1 MKTLDDIL
9 ATAHTARL
17 IPVVADSRKE
27 ERVVSIFL
35 AALTRVRPFAKAILD
50 RLDSKAKVGKRSVL
64 AAYTEVEFPSSDTNT
79 KDRPDGLLSLTTR
92 KTRWTA
98 LIEAKIAGA
107 EIDADQ
113 IQRYGELARRFQ
125 IDAVVTLSN
134 QLVALPILVPYP
146 VPRALGNQVRF
157 FHMSW
162 ISVLTSAHL
171 ILQDRDNIESD
182 QAFILNEMARYFEH
196 GNSGVTQFRQM
207 NPEWHSLVH
216 GVRNRH
222 QFRANSPEIANTV
235 ASWHQKERDISLL
248 LSRRIG
254 HEVAIGGLS
263 RSRKYRLQP
272 DDRLRDAS
280 NVLSSSNELRTT
292 FTIPN
297 AAADLEVIADLQRRT
312 ISCSMKLN
320 APLDTKRASTRINWL
335 LRQLR
340 NIDRED
346 IAIRALWPGRR
357 LPTQASLAKVKADSK
372 SLENDRQNSPPTG
385 FEVIMIKDIARRFS
399 GRSTFIED
407 LEKMIPEFYDN
418 VGCHLR
424 AWTPPPPPI
433 AKDDP
438 IHESDPPQQ
447 TPAPTPEPGLADSA
461 ETS

>member
-17 IPVVADSRKE
+17 MPVVADSRKE

-35 AALTRVRPFAKAILD
+35 ATLTRVRPFAKVILD
-50 RLDSKAKVGKRSVL
+50 CLDAKVGKSSAL
-64 AAYTEVEFPSSDTNT
+64 AAYTEVEFPSSDTNN

-92 KTRWTA
+92 KVRWTA
-98 LIEAKIAGA
+98 LVEAKIAAA
-107 EIDADQ
+107 EIDVDQ
-113 IQRYGELARRFQ
+113 IQRYGELAKRFQ
-125 IDAVVTLSN
+125 IDAIVTLSN
-134 QLVALPILVPYP
+134 QLVALPTFVPYLVPKK
-146 VPRALGNQVRF
+146 LGSQVRF

-171 ILQDRDNIESD
+171 ILQDKDDIDPD

-196 GNSGVTQFRQM
+196 DSSGVTQFRQM
-207 NPEWHSLVH
+207 NPEWRTLVH
-216 GVRNRH
+216 GVRDRH
-222 QFRANSPEIANTV
+222 QFGPNSPEIENTV

-254 HEVAIGGLS
+254 HEVAIRGLS
-263 RSRKYRLQP
+263 RKYHSNP
-272 DDRLRDAS
+272 ADRLRDVS
-280 NVLSSSNELRTT
+280 NALASSNELR
-292 FTIPN
+292 FSFAIPN
-297 AAADLEVIADLQRRT
+297 AAADLDVTADLQRRT

-320 APLDTKRASTRINWL
+320 APLDTKRASARINWL
-335 LRQLR
+335 RRQLR

-346 IAIRALWPGRR
+346 VVVRALWSGRG
-357 LPTQASLAKVKADSK
+357 LPTQASLAEVKVDSK
-372 SLENDRQNSPPTG
+372 SLENDRQKLPPIG
-385 FEVIMIKDIARRFS
+385 FEVIMIKDVARRFS

-438 IHESDPPQQ
+438 IHVSDPPQQ
-447 TPAPTPEPGLADSA
+447 TPASTLEPDFADPI

>member
-50 RLDSKAKVGKRSVL
+50 RLDSKVGKRSIL

-98 LIEAKIAGA
+98 LVEAKIAGA

-134 QLVALPILVPYP
+134 QLVALPTLVPYS
-146 VPRALGNQVRF
+146 VPKKLGNQVRF

-171 ILQDRDNIESD
+171 ILQDRDNVEPD

-196 GNSGVTQFRQM
+196 DSSGVTQFRQM
-207 NPEWHSLVH
+207 NPEWRTLVD

-222 QFRANSPEIANTV
+222 QFGPNSPEIENTV

-254 HEVAIGGLS
+254 HEVVIRGLS
-263 RSRKYRLQP
+263 RKYQLQP

-280 NVLSSSNELRTT
+280 NVLASSKELRST
-292 FTIPN
+292 FAIPN
-297 AAADLEVIADLQRRT
+297 AAADLEVMADLQRRT

-320 APLDTKRASTRINWL
+320 APLDTKRASARINWL
-335 LRQLR
+335 RRQLR

-346 IAIRALWPGRR
+346 VAVRALWPRR
-357 LPTQASLAKVKADSK
+357 ILPTQASLADVKADSK
-372 SLENDRQNSPPTG
+372 SLENDSQKSPPTG

-407 LEKMIPEFYDN
+407 LEKMVPEFYDN

-424 AWTPPPPPI
+424 TWTPPPPPI

-438 IHESDPPQQ
+438 IHESDHPQQ
-447 TPAPTPEPGLADSA
+447 TPAPPPGPDLADPV